1 MTHSAW
7 ILAIGLLQC
16 SVKQIQLGDNR
27 WGGRNNKSEARK
39 EIRRKAMKRRIA
51 SILVLIGSGTE
62 AEGEFSQEM
71 LKAAAEGQTLRSQ
84 ERVWRTEKLCRDL
97 LTCRL

>member
-1 MTHSAW
+1 
-7 ILAIGLLQC
+7 
-16 SVKQIQLGDNR
+16 
-27 WGGRNNKSEARK
+27 
-39 EIRRKAMKRRIA
+39 MKRRIA

>member
-1 MTHSAW
+1 
-7 ILAIGLLQC
+7 
-16 SVKQIQLGDNR
+16 
-27 WGGRNNKSEARK
+27 
-39 EIRRKAMKRRIA
+39 MKRRIA

-62 AEGEFSQEM
+62 AEFSQEM